1 MNIPSTLG
9 RYIRDIR
16 QTRTQTYLFIIALW
30 NLIVGVQ
37 GTLTLPTAFSFGVG
51 CHMASSTV
59 QAFGGIPLTGN
70 GWHGLLHLLPA
81 VAGFVAVH
89 KGQHAA
95 LLYGLITGT
104 LFLVVSA
111 LGFWGGDNVLGIIAV
126 DTSGNFVHLADG
138 LAALLPVAM
147 TLAAKR
153 KPAEELSTDLRE
165 VQA

>member
-1 MNIPSTLG
+1 MNIRSALA
-9 RYIRDIR
+9 RYFSDVR

-30 NLIVGVQ
+30 NLIVGIQ

-81 VAGFVAVH
+81 VAGFVTIR
-89 KGQHAA
+89 KSKRAA

-138 LAALLPVAM
+138 LAALLPVAIAL
-147 TLAAKR
+147 TAKHQLAGEPSASLH
-153 KPAEELSTDLRE
+153 PA
-165 VQA
+165 QA